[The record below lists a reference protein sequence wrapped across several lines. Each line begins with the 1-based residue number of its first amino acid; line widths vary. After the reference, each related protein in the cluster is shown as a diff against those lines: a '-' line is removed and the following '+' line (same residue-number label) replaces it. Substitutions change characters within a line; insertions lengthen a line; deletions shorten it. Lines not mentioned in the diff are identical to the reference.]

1 MSAAED
7 ELVRLASGVNWRI
20 DKLTHMQSA
29 LDALQGRAARVRDS
43 IRNGHWEGDAAQ
55 AAEVQL
61 SDIVKT
67 FGRASRWVQ
76 QVHEL
81 IDHHSDEVRHE
92 ASAKLESLPTG
103 DLPSAVRDAID
114 RGKPQPM
121 AEYGIIGA
129 LAGPAGVI
137 TASLFFANQ
146 REERAKEAVTEL
158 RESIARKKDA
168 LEALIRV
175 GFDPIAKKKGR
186 GPGGGGGPEGS
197 GDGDFVSGGP
207 GISGGPGNL
216 GGGPGVGGAPHL
228 PGPGTHPGVPGPG
241 PGSDVPGPDPDGPPH
256 PERPPFPDEP
266 PVRPEPPNPG
276 GGPGEG
282 PGDGNGGPRNPGD
295 GPSVDSGL
303 DGTIGRTGLGAAGL
317 GAVGLA
323 AGAKIASSGSGL
335 GGVLGGA
342 SGLGQGIAGLGAGGG
357 LRGAATAAGAGG
369 ASGAGAGGSG
379 ASGSRAGRPG
389 MMMGGGG
396 GAAGSDKKG
405 GKRGLGGYLAPKLE
419 DEGDG
424 GPAARASRAGGRGDD
439 LSDD

>member
-1 MSAAED
+1 MSDAED
-7 ELVRLASGVNWRI
+7 ELVRLASGVHWRI
-20 DKLTHMQSA
+20 DKLTQMESSLEA
-29 LDALQGRAARVRDS
+29 LERRVTTVS
-43 IRNGHWEGDAAQ
+43 NAIENGKWEGHAALVAKSQLVAIAKTFAEASKWVHEVYVLIDDHSTAVQDAA
-55 AAEVQL
+55 E
-61 SDIVKT
+61 K
-67 FGRASRWVQ
+67 
-76 QVHEL
+76 
-81 IDHHSDEVRHE
+81 
-92 ASAKLESLPTG
+92 KLNELPTG

-114 RGKPQPM
+114 RGRPQPM
-121 AEYGIIGA
+121 AQYGIIGA
-129 LAGPAGVI
+129 LSGPAGMF
-137 TASLFFANQ
+137 TAGLFFAN
-146 REERAKEAVTEL
+146 RRAEAAQEAVSEL
-158 RESIARKKDA
+158 GDLVEEKRQA
-168 LEALIRV
+168 LEALVAR
-175 GFDPIAKKKGR
+175 GFDPVPPEPVLVPIPGPQPGGPSGSQL
-186 GPGGGGGPEGS
+186 GPGTGGTGGGPGS
-197 GDGDFVSGGP
+197 
-207 GISGGPGNL
+207 L

-241 PGSDVPGPDPDGPPH
+241 PGSDVPGPDPDGPPN
-256 PERPPFPDEP
+256 PGRPPFPGEP
-266 PVRPEPPNPG
+266 PVRPEPPTPG
-276 GGPGEG
+276 GDPGPG
-282 PGDGNGGPRNPGD
+282 GDGPRNPGD

-369 ASGAGAGGSG
+369 ASGAGVGGSG

-405 GKRGLGGYLAPKLE
+405 GKRGLRGYLAPKLE

-439 LSDD
+439 FSDD

>member
-20 DKLTHMQSA
+20 DKLAQMQSS
-29 LDALQGRAARVRDS
+29 LDALKRRVERVRDAIQS
-43 IRNGHWEGDAAQ
+43 GHWEGGAADAA
-55 AAEVQL
+55 ETQL
-61 SDIVKT
+61 TAIVET
-67 FGRASRWVQ
+67 FTKASEWVQ
-76 QVHEL
+76 KVHTL
-81 IDHHSDEVRHE
+81 IDQHSEDVRSE
-92 ASAKLESLPTG
+92 AQAKLNSLPTG

-114 RGKPQPM
+114 RGKPEPM
-121 AEYGIIGA
+121 AQYGIIGA
-129 LAGPAGVI
+129 LTGPAGML
-137 TASLFFANQ
+137 TAGLFFANQ
-146 REERAKEAVTEL
+146 REDRAKEAIIEL
-158 RESIARKKDA
+158 RESIGKKKESLDELIAR
-168 LEALIRV
+168 
-175 GFDPIAKKKGR
+175 GFDPIGGKRVGPEMPKQGSSDPR
-186 GPGGGGGPEGS
+186 DWQLVPGGPGTGGPGGG
-197 GDGDFVSGGP
+197 V
-207 GISGGPGNL
+207 
-216 GGGPGVGGAPHL
+216 GGGPGVGSGPHL
-228 PGPGTHPGVPGPG
+228 PGPGGYPGGPG
-241 PGSDVPGPDPDGPPH
+241 YEPPGSGPDPDGPPH
-256 PERPPFPDEP
+256 PERPLFPDEP
-266 PVRPEPPNPG
+266 PVRPEPTNPG

-369 ASGAGAGGSG
+369 AGAGGSG

-405 GKRGLGGYLAPKLE
+405 SKRGLGGYLAPKLE

-439 LSDD
+439 FSDD